1 MPELCPHQLYL
12 HLYITIHKKVR
23 KFTTFKANK
32 TIQNLSILHYK
43 TEIIKNKKK
52 KKKGY
57 WTKAQHCGQR
67 KCICISNAIKSA
79 RS

>member
-1 MPELCPHQLYL
+1 MPSPAIPSPLYN
-12 HLYITIHKKVR
+12 HTQKVR

-43 TEIIKNKKK
+43 TELIKK

-57 WTKAQHCGQR
+57 WTKTQHCGQR